1 MKHKKSEMMTDEY
14 KKYIGKEV
22 VLILSNQM
30 RYSGRILSVGNVY
43 LKILDKFGKEVLVVL
58 DQICSVE
65 EGK

>member
-1 MKHKKSEMMTDEY
+1 VKHKKSEMMTDEY

>member
-1 MKHKKSEMMTDEY
+1 MMTDEY